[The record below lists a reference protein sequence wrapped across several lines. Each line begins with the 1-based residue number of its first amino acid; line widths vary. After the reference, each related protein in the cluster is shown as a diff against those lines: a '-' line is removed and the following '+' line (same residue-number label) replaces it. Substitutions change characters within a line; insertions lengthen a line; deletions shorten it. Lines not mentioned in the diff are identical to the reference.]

1 MDGQQLVDFLELVVR
16 GYTIKRLR
24 QLMLVRGWNLE
35 KVPDAYLISLM
46 RQGDAVVEQ
55 ARNDLDAR
63 TRKDFGLA
71 QKLERVR
78 RLCEAAEAIEDFA
91 SESTRWSAE
100 YRRYLAQIQDE
111 LEPLGLTVEI
121 GDSWAA
127 LLMDLA
133 EIGNVDES
141 DSDSEGEG
149 PSGA

>member
-1 MDGQQLVDFLELVVR
+1 MQGQQLVDFLELVVR

-24 QLMLVRGWNLE
+24 QLMLVKGWNLE
-35 KVPDAYLISLM
+35 KVPDAHLITLM
-46 RQGDAVVEQ
+46 RQGDVVVEQ

-63 TRKDFGLA
+63 TRKDYGLA
-71 QKLERVR
+71 QKMERVR

-91 SESTRWSAE
+91 GESTRWSAE

-127 LLMDLA
+127 LLMELA
-133 EIGNVDES
+133 EVGNVDEG
-141 DSDSEGEG
+141 DTGTEGED